1 MKKYCLF
8 LCLTY
13 ISLCHL
19 FASNIK
25 IPSPDGFIILNI
37 NNQDSLFYS
46 ISYKGQHLIKKSALG
61 FEFKNEKPMNK
72 GFILQNTPSFSLKE
86 DFWRPVVKN
95 KHESI
100 HLKWNEA
107 HIYMIEKENEF
118 RRMDMEIRVFNSG
131 VAFRYT
137 LYGGRQIGDR
147 KITNELT
154 EFSIPDSSNVWIADY
169 QPHFHSPQEGQ
180 FIKTPATQISPNTLS
195 GLPLLIEVNSNNY
208 MAITEAYIDN
218 YPGFYISTSQK
229 QSERQ
234 IKLTT
239 KLAPL
244 PGEQKTGI
252 KVRFNEKINTPW
264 RVIMIGNNPGT
275 FIESE
280 IIQSLNP
287 PCTIKDTSWI
297 RPGMCAWDH
306 WWSGEVDM
314 KMETIKEY
322 IDLAAQ
328 QGWPYMLIDWQW
340 YGPFNTPEADVTR
353 PASQLNMPEI
363 LSYAKSRNVRCWLW
377 LYCTDINKNDKYKEA
392 FALYEKWGIAG
403 VKIDFMDRDDQEMV
417 NWYRKIVQEAAQH
430 RLLVNFH
437 GAYKPDGMERTYP
450 NLLTREGVMGGEH
463 YKFGKGMSP
472 EHNITL
478 AFTRMLAGPMDY
490 TPGGFLNVTD
500 ENFKVQVPTLVT
512 NTRCAELAKFI
523 IYESPLTVIADHPK
537 HILQQPGSDFLKI
550 VPTVWDETRF
560 IEGYPREYIV
570 MAKRSGSKW
579 FVGIMNNHSPKEI
592 NIDPSIFLPEGEY
605 KLEEWK
611 DKNAETMPQQ
621 LKHKVTKLTE
631 KSMLTIKVGESGGYV
646 GIFTPADK

>member
-8 LCLTY
+8 LCFTY
-13 ISLCHL
+13 ISLCHI

-25 IPSPDGFIILNI
+25 IPSPDGSIILNI
-37 NNQDSLFYS
+37 SNQDSLFYS
-46 ISYKGQHLIKKSALG
+46 ITYKGQFLIKNSALG
-61 FEFKNEKPMNK
+61 FEFQDERPMNK
-72 GFILQNTPSFSLKE
+72 GFILQDAPNISLKE

-100 HLKWNEA
+100 HLKWNET
-107 HIYMIEKENEF
+107 HLYMTEKENEF
-118 RRMDMEIRVFNSG
+118 RRMDMDIRVFDNG

-137 LYGGRQIGDR
+137 LYEGREIGDR
-147 KITNELT
+147 KITKELT

-169 QPHFHSPQEGQ
+169 LPHYRSPQEGQ
-180 FIKTPATQISPNTLS
+180 FIKTPATRINPNTLS
-195 GLPLLIEVNSNNY
+195 GLPLLIEVNPDNY
-208 MAITEAYIDN
+208 MAITEAYMDN
-218 YPGFYISTSQK
+218 YPGFYIGTSQK
-229 QSERQ
+229 QSGQ
-234 IKLTT
+234 HVKLTT
-239 KLAPL
+239 NLAPL
-244 PGEQKTGI
+244 PDEQDTGI
-252 KVRFNEKINTPW
+252 KVRFSEKIHTPW
-264 RVIMIGNNPGT
+264 RVIMIGSNPGT

-287 PCTIKDTSWI
+287 PCAIKDTSWI
-297 RPGMCAWDH
+297 HPGMCAWDH

-314 KMETIKEY
+314 RMETIKEY

-340 YGPFNTPEADVTR
+340 YGPFNTPEADITR
-353 PASQLNMPEI
+353 PAPQLDMPEI
-363 LSYAKSRNVRCWLW
+363 LDYAKSRNVRCWLW

-417 NWYRKIVQEAAQH
+417 NWYRKIVHEAAKH

-437 GAYKPDGMERTYP
+437 GAYKPDGIERTYP

-463 YKFGKGMSP
+463 YKFGKEMSS

-500 ENFKVQVPTLVT
+500 KHFKVQVPTLVT

-523 IYESPLTVIADHPK
+523 VYESPLTVIADHPK

-560 IEGYPREYIV
+560 IEGYPGEYIV
-570 MAKRSGSKW
+570 IAKRSGSKW
-579 FVGIMNNHSPKEI
+579 FIGAMNNHSPRKI
-592 NIDPSIFLPEGEY
+592 SVNTSIFLPDGNY
-605 KLEEWK
+605 KLEKWE
-611 DKNAETMPQQ
+611 DKNAEKTPQQ
-621 LKHKVTKLTE
+621 LTHEVTSLT
-631 KSMLTIKVGESGGYV
+631 KGDNLIIKTGKSGGYV
-646 GIFTPADK
+646 GILTPIDE